1 MIDMFAGAGL
11 FSHAFAEEGFEPI
24 QAVELCR
31 HACETYR
38 LNLGDH
44 VVQADIRDVEPVGPC
59 DIIVAGPPCQGF
71 STLGKRQLRDPRNL
85 LSFEVVKWAEL
96 TGAKVVVIENVAAFL
111 ESPIWTELEGR
122 FKALGYAVS
131 ARVLDATKFGV
142 PQLRMRSFTI
152 ASKIGGPEISPLRGG
167 LRTVREAFEG
177 LEEPRATDDH
187 LHRVRDLSPLALRRI
202 RSVPPGGD
210 KRDIMRR
217 HPDLVP
223 KSWWAVHC
231 EATDVWGR
239 MGWDAPANTLR
250 TAFINPS
257 KGRYLH
263 PVKDRVITMREAAR
277 LHTIPDRWKF
287 SGYDSY
293 IARQIGNSVP
303 PRMGR
308 AVARAVAKL
317 FNVGHSA
324 PRSETHGHFN
334 HAWRRAMNE
343 IEADI
348 RRLRRCA

>member
-24 QAVELCR
+24 QAVEMCR

-44 VVQADIRDVEPVGPC
+44 VVQADIRNVEPVGPC

-85 LSFEVVKWAEL
+85 LSFEVVKWADL
-96 TGAKVVVIENVAAFL
+96 TDAKVVVIENVAAFL
-111 ESPIWTELEGR
+111 ESPIWTELERR
-122 FKALGYAVS
+122 FRELGYDVS

-152 ASKIGGPEISPLRGG
+152 ASKIGTPAILSLRGG
-167 LRTVREAFEG
+167 VRTVREAFDG
-177 LEEPRATDDH
+177 LAEPMADDH
-187 LHRVRDLSPLALRRI
+187 LHRVRDLSPLALQRI

-210 KRDIMRR
+210 KRDIMRQ

-223 KSWWAVHC
+223 ESWWAVHC

-239 MGWDAPANTLR
+239 MDWDAPANTLR

-257 KGRYLH
+257 KGRYIH
-263 PVKDRVITMREAAR
+263 PVEDRVITLREAAR
-277 LHTIPDRWKF
+277 LHTIPDYWKF
-287 SGYDSY
+287 SGFDSY
-293 IARQIGNSVP
+293 ISMQIGNSVP

-317 FNVGHSA
+317 FNAGHSEKSG
-324 PRSETHGHFN
+324 RFSET
-334 HAWRRAMNE
+334 WRRRLTK